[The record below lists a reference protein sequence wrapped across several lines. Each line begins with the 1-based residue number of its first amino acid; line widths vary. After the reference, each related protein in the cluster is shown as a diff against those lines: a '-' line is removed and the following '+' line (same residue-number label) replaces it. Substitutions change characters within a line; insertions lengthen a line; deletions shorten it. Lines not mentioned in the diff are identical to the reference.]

1 MSAPWRRYQ
10 RWWSGGWLHG
20 PKRWWRWWQRQVRWW
35 TRQLRGSRRSK
46 LVEAIRDT
54 AGASG
59 RIVALITGAVGVEES
74 SADRRLVLV
83 LAVVAGVAWWA
94 LVQTVAF
101 VLDRER
107 PGRREARQRRD

>member
-1 MSAPWRRYQ
+1 
-10 RWWSGGWLHG
+10 
-20 PKRWWRWWQRQVRWW
+20 
-35 TRQLRGSRRSK
+35 
-46 LVEAIRDT
+46 
-54 AGASG
+54 
-59 RIVALITGAVGVEES
+59 VEES

>member
-1 MSAPWRRYQ
+1 MWAPWREYR
-10 RWWSGGWLHG
+10 RWWSDGWLQG
-20 PKRWWRWWQRQVRWW
+20 PKRWWQSKVRLLARQM
-35 TRQLRGSRRSK
+35 RGPRRSR

-59 RIVALITGAVGVEES
+59 RIVALITGAVGAEAS

-83 LAVVAGVAWWA
+83 LAVVVGVAWWA

-101 VLDRER
+101 LLDRER
-107 PGRREARQRRD
+107 PGRREPGRRRD